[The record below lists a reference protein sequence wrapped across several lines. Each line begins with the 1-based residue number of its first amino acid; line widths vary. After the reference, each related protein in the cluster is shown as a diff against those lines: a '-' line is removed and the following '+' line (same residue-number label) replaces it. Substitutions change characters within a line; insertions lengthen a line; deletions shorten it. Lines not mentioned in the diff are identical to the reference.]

1 MSSLLR
7 RPFSLLPVSL
17 ILAGA
22 VALPGMIQ
30 ASAEIPAE
38 NTEASAS
45 LEASAENTEASVS
58 PEVSAENTESSASPE
73 VSAEKSESSA
83 SPEDSADNSEVSV
96 SPEISTKVVLL
107 LGRREISVIRD
118 GEKLGPWPVA
128 IGDPRTPTPTGVF
141 KVENK
146 VINPQYQS
154 TKSGRVNPAIGVAS
168 PLGDRWI
175 GFLQSGQNQFGIH
188 GTPWPYWV
196 NAKAAVTNGCV
207 RMLHAHVRELFDF
220 VEVGTTVEILR

>member
-1 MSSLLR
+1 MAANEHCLNGFVARSLFILRLTSLCWPVSSLLR

-22 VALPGMIQ
+22 VALPGMVQ

-38 NTEASAS
+38 NSEA
-45 LEASAENTEASVS
+45 
-58 PEVSAENTESSASPE
+58 PASPE
-73 VSAEKSESSA
+73 V
-83 SPEDSADNSEVSV
+83 SADNSEVSV
-96 SPEISTKVVLL
+96 SPEISKKVVLL

-146 VINPQYQS
+146 VTNPQYQS

-196 NAKAAVTNGCV
+196 NARAAVTNGCV
-207 RMLHAHVRELFDF
+207 RMLHAHVRQLFDV

>member
-22 VALPGMIQ
+22 VALPGMVQ
-30 ASAEIPAE
+30 ASVEIPAE

-58 PEVSAENTESSASPE
+58 PEVSAE
-73 VSAEKSESSA
+73 KSESCA
-83 SPEDSADNSEVSV
+83 

-207 RMLHAHVRELFDF
+207 RMLHAHVRQLFDV

>member
-1 MSSLLR
+1 MSRLLC

-22 VALPGMIQ
+22 VALPGMVQ
-30 ASAEIPAE
+30 ASPEISAD

-45 LEASAENTEASVS
+45 
-58 PEVSAENTESSASPE
+58 PEVP
-73 VSAEKSESSA
+73 
-83 SPEDSADNSEVSV
+83 ADNSEVSV

-146 VINPQYQS
+146 VTNSQYQS
-154 TKSGRVNPAIGVAS
+154 TN
-168 PLGDRWI
+168 LG
-175 GFLQSGQNQFGIH
+175 
-188 GTPWPYWV
+188 
-196 NAKAAVTNGCV
+196 
-207 RMLHAHVRELFDF
+207 E
-220 VEVGTTVEILR
+220 

>member
-1 MSSLLR
+1 M
-7 RPFSLLPVSL
+7 V
-17 ILAGA
+17 
-22 VALPGMIQ
+22 Q
-30 ASAEIPAE
+30 ASVEITAE
-38 NTEASAS
+38 NTEASTS
-45 LEASAENTEASVS
+45 LET
-58 PEVSAENTESSASPE
+58 SAENTESSASPE

-83 SPEDSADNSEVSV
+83 SPEDSADNSEVSA

-128 IGDPRTPTPTGVF
+128 IGDPLTPTPTGVF

-207 RMLHAHVRELFDF
+207 RMLHAHVRQLFDV

>member
-22 VALPGMIQ
+22 VALPGMVQ
-30 ASAEIPAE
+30 ASVEIPAE

-45 LEASAENTEASVS
+45 LEASAENTEA
-58 PEVSAENTESSASPE
+58 
-73 VSAEKSESSA
+73 
-83 SPEDSADNSEVSV
+83 SV

-146 VINPQYQS
+146 VIKPQ
-154 TKSGRVNPAIGVAS
+154 
-168 PLGDRWI
+168 
-175 GFLQSGQNQFGIH
+175 
-188 GTPWPYWV
+188 
-196 NAKAAVTNGCV
+196 
-207 RMLHAHVRELFDF
+207 
-220 VEVGTTVEILR
+220 

>member
-1 MSSLLR
+1 MLLAVYLETDQSLLAMSSLFR

-22 VALPGMIQ
+22 VALPGMVQ
-30 ASAEIPAE
+30 ASVE
-38 NTEASAS
+38 T
-45 LEASAENTEASVS
+45 SAENTEASVS
-58 PEVSAENTESSASPE
+58 PEVSAE
-73 VSAEKSESSA
+73 KSESSA
-83 SPEDSADNSEVSV
+83 SPESPADNSEVSA

-207 RMLHAHVRELFDF
+207 RMLHAHVRQLFDV

>member
-22 VALPGMIQ
+22 VALPGMVQ

-45 LEASAENTEASVS
+45 A
-58 PEVSAENTESSASPE
+58 EVSAENAGASASP
-73 VSAEKSESSA
+73 A
-83 SPEDSADNSEVSV
+83 DSADNSEVSV

-146 VINPQYQS
+146 VTNPQYQS

-207 RMLHAHVRELFDF
+207 RMLHAHVRQLFDV

>member
-22 VALPGMIQ
+22 VALPGMVQ

-38 NTEASAS
+38 NSEAPAS
-45 LEASAENTEASVS
+45 LEASAENTEASAS

-73 VSAEKSESSA
+73 I
-83 SPEDSADNSEVSV
+83 PADNSEVSV
-96 SPEISTKVVLL
+96 SPEISSKVVLL

-146 VINPQYQS
+146 VTNPQYQS

-196 NAKAAVTNGCV
+196 NARAAVTNGCV
-207 RMLHAHVRELFDF
+207 RMLHAHVRQLFDV

>member
-1 MSSLLR
+1 VSSLLR

-22 VALPGMIQ
+22 VALPGMVQ
-30 ASAEIPAE
+30 ASAEVPADNTEAPASLEASADNTEASASPEIPAE

-45 LEASAENTEASVS
+45 A
-58 PEVSAENTESSASPE
+58 EVSAENAGASASP
-73 VSAEKSESSA
+73 A
-83 SPEDSADNSEVSV
+83 DSADNSEVSV

-128 IGDPRTPTPTGVF
+128 IGDSRTPTPTGVF

-146 VINPQYQS
+146 VTNPQYQS
-154 TKSGRVNPAIGVAS
+154 IKSGRVNPAIGVAS

-196 NAKAAVTNGCV
+196 NARAAVTNGCV
-207 RMLHAHVRELFDF
+207 RMLHAHVRQLFDV

>member
-1 MSSLLR
+1 MVVGSEWTLPERFCCSLFILRLISLCWPVSSLMR

-22 VALPGMIQ
+22 VALPGMVQ
-30 ASAEIPAE
+30 ASAEIPADK
-38 NTEASAS
+38 
-45 LEASAENTEASVS
+45 
-58 PEVSAENTESSASPE
+58 TESSA
-73 VSAEKSESSA
+73 
-83 SPEDSADNSEVSV
+83 

-146 VINPQYQS
+146 VTNPQYQS

-207 RMLHAHVRELFDF
+207 RMLHAHVRQLFDV

>member
-1 MSSLLR
+1 MRLISLCWPESSLLR
-7 RPFSLLPVSL
+7 HPFSLLPVSL
-17 ILAGA
+17 ILVGA
-22 VALPGMIQ
+22 VALPGMVQ

-38 NTEASAS
+38 NSEAPA
-45 LEASAENTEASVS
+45 T
-58 PEVSAENTESSASPE
+58 PEVL
-73 VSAEKSESSA
+73 
-83 SPEDSADNSEVSV
+83 ADNSEVSV

-107 LGRREISVIRD
+107 LGRRVISVIRD

-128 IGDPRTPTPTGVF
+128 IGDPRTPTPIGVF

-175 GFLQSGQNQFGIH
+175 GFLQS
-188 GTPWPYWV
+188 
-196 NAKAAVTNGCV
+196 
-207 RMLHAHVRELFDF
+207 
-220 VEVGTTVEILR
+220 